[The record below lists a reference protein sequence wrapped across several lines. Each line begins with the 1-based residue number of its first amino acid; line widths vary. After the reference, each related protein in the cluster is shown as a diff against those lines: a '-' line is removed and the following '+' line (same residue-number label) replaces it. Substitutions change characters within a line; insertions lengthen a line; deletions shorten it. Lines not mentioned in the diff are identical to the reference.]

1 MDAFKLIVTFYWSI
15 VGAAVGSFLNAA
27 ADRLVKRESLLL
39 PASHCD
45 VCQHPLGALDL
56 IPVVSYIALRGRCR
70 YCGARIGARS
80 LWVELGTALLFAL
93 AAWQIAPQTA
103 GTLLELGLVSA
114 LLGILMLVTVTDL
127 EHGLI
132 LDRVIWPGLA
142 LALVYTL
149 TRGWPA
155 MGSYILGGLAG
166 AGLILLIRAVVP
178 EGMGE
183 GDVKLTAFIGLSCG
197 LRGLGFALFIGF
209 VVGGII
215 AAGLLAT
222 GRKKRG
228 DTLPLGPFLALGGA
242 VALLYTPQLL
252 LLFDRLSLWLW
263 VWSQG

>member
-1 MDAFKLIVTFYWSI
+1 MDTLTLLVTMYWGLI
-15 VGAAVGSFLNAA
+15 GAAVGSFLNAA
-27 ADRLVKRESLLL
+27 ADRLVKGTSLLF

-45 VCQHPLGALDL
+45 ACQHTLGPLDM
-56 IPVVSYIALRGRCR
+56 IPVVSYLALRGRCR

-80 LWVELGTALLFAL
+80 LWVELGTAFSFTLAAL
-93 AAWQIAPQTA
+93 AFPPHDTP
-103 GTLLELGLVSA
+103 GLFHLTLLSA
-114 LLGILMLVTVTDL
+114 LLCILILVTVTDL

-132 LDRVIWPGLA
+132 LDRVIWPGIA
-142 LALVYTL
+142 LAGVAAL
-149 TRGWPA
+149 TRGWATLPEFL
-155 MGSYILGGLAG
+155 LGGAAG
-166 AGLILLIRAVVP
+166 AGLIWLIRRIVP

-209 VVGGII
+209 VVGGLI
-215 AAGLLAT
+215 AAVLLAT

-252 LLFDRLSLWLW
+252 ALFDRLSLLLWLW
-263 VWSQG
+263 MR

>member
-1 MDAFKLIVTFYWSI
+1 MDLFKLIVTVYWGI
-15 VGAAVGSFLNAA
+15 IGAAVGSFLNAA
-27 ADRLVKRESLLL
+27 ADRLVKRVSLLT

-45 VCQHPLGALDL
+45 MCQHPLGALDL
-56 IPVVSYIALRGRCR
+56 IPVVSYLALRGRCR
-70 YCGARIGARS
+70 YCGAPIGARS
-80 LWVELGTALLFAL
+80 LWVELGTALVFAL
-93 AAWQIAPQTA
+93 AAWQMAPQDVT
-103 GTLLELGLVSA
+103 TLLELGMVSA
-114 LLGILMLVTVTDL
+114 FLGILMLVTVTDL

-132 LDRVIWPGLA
+132 LDRVMWPGLA
-142 LALVYTL
+142 LALLYAL

-155 MGSYILGGLAG
+155 LGSHVLGGLAG

-183 GDVKLTAFIGLSCG
+183 GDVKLTAFIGLTCG

-215 AAGLLAT
+215 AAILLAA

-242 VALLYTPQLL
+242 VALLYTPELWL
-252 LLFDRLSLWLW
+252 GFNRLSLWLW
-263 VWSQG
+263 VWWRG